1 MLQNKEKNKMSKIL
15 AKEGE
20 IVVPGEDLAN
30 GMDYLPG
37 RGTYREGENIL
48 STIVGLFRVDG
59 RLTKV
64 IPLSGKYI
72 PKRNDMIIGKVVDIM
87 TGGWR
92 IDFGYAFKGGISL
105 KEGSRDF
112 IPNDANL
119 RDYYDV
125 GDMIVGKIINMKG
138 PKIIDISM
146 TMPGCR
152 KLLGG
157 RIIKVESARVPRI
170 IGKEGSM
177 ISNIKDATGCNITI
191 GQNGL
196 AWISGSSSEK
206 EHKAVKAIIKVNDEA
221 PSKGLTD
228 TIKKFLEGKK

>member
-1 MLQNKEKNKMSKIL
+1 MSKIL

-30 GMDYLPG
+30 GIDYLPG
-37 RGTYREGENIL
+37 RGTYREGEDIL
-48 STIVGLFRVDG
+48 SSIVGLFRVDG

-64 IPLSGKYI
+64 IPLSGKYQ
-72 PKRNDMIIGKVVDIM
+72 PKRHDMVIGKVVDIM

-92 IDFGYAFKGGISL
+92 VDIGYPFNAGISL

-119 RDYYDV
+119 RDYFDI
-125 GDMIVGKIINMKG
+125 GELIVGKIVNMKG
-138 PKIIDISM
+138 PKIIDVSM

-152 KLLGG
+152 KLMGG
-157 RIIKVESARVPRI
+157 RIIKVESSRVPRI

-177 ISNIKDATGCNITI
+177 ISMIKTATECNITI

-196 AWISGSSSEK
+196 AWISGPSAEK
-206 EHKAVKAIIKVNDEA
+206 EHQAVKAISKVNDEA

-228 TIKKFLEGKK
+228 KIKKFLEGKK

>member
-1 MLQNKEKNKMSKIL
+1 MSKVL
-15 AKEGE
+15 AKEGS

-37 RGTYREGENIL
+37 RGTYREGEDIL
-48 STIVGLFRVDG
+48 SLIVGLFRVDG

-64 IPLSGKYI
+64 IPLSGKYQ
-72 PKRNDMIIGKVVDIM
+72 PKRNDMVIGKVVDIM

-92 IDFGYAFKGGISL
+92 VDIGYMFNAGISL

-119 RDYYDV
+119 RDYYDC
-125 GDMIVGKIINMKG
+125 GDMVVGKIINMKG
-138 PKIIDISM
+138 PKIIDVSM
-146 TMPGCR
+146 NMPGCR
-152 KLLGG
+152 KLNGG
-157 RIIKVESARVPRI
+157 RIIKVESSRVPRI

-177 ISNIKDATGCNITI
+177 ITMIKTATDCNITV

-196 AWISGSSSEK
+196 VWVSGQDAEK
-206 EHKAVKAIIKVNDEA
+206 EHKAVNAVRKVNDEA

-228 TIKKFLEGKK
+228 KIKKFLEGKK